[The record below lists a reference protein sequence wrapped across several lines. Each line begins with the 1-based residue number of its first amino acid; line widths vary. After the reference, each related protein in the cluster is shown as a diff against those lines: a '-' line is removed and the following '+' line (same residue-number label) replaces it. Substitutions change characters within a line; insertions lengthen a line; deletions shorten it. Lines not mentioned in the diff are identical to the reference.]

1 MGGRNGRWFKRQ
13 WIGGLSILLFSG
25 LLHAGTHHYYYTDP
39 QGTVLAKADAN
50 GNIIATYD
58 YAPYGTAVAS
68 MNPAPNGPGY
78 TGHVNDPD
86 TGLVYMQAR
95 YYDPAVARFLS
106 TDPSKPSAGNAFTF
120 NRYAYASN
128 NPIGNIDPN
137 GKQTIPLANKLG
149 TDDPHKIYTYLAA
162 QNRVT
167 GDVLDAV
174 NAATQ
179 PMLAA
184 QPEIGAALEG
194 LESLPM
200 VLSSVADAAG
210 TAEVAG
216 AAVRGGSEV
225 PLPEG
230 MILARGGNAAN
241 QTADKI
247 DAAIGPSRT
256 PGVSGFSVQC
266 GMCTSQAGAN
276 IRNPKMGV
284 TTVGDVR
291 AAGGDAIATPG
302 YGNHAT
308 VTGLTGEQASPLL
321 QVVKNPNPSTN

>member
-1 MGGRNGRWFKRQ
+1 MRKGFWRSV
-13 WIGGLSILLFSG
+13 LPLVLLCGIAHAQSG
-25 LLHAGTHHYYYTDP
+25 TVTYVYTDP
-39 QGTVLAKADAN
+39 QGTPLAEADVH
-50 GNIIATYD
+50 GNITATFD
-58 YAPYGTAVAS
+58 YAPYGSQALGT
-68 MNPAPNGPGY
+68 PPNGPGY

-95 YYDPAVARFLS
+95 YYDPSVGRFLS
-106 TDPSKPSAGNAFTF
+106 TDASKPSAGNAFTF

-137 GKQTIPLANKLG
+137 GKQTIPLANELG
-149 TDDPHKIYTYLAA
+149 TDDPHKINTYLAA
-162 QNRVT
+162 QSRTT
-167 GDVLDAV
+167 GDALDAV
-174 NAATQ
+174 NSATQ
-179 PMLAA
+179 PLLAA
-184 QPEIGAALEG
+184 QPEIGAALDG
-194 LESLPM
+194 LEALPM
-200 VLSSVADAAG
+200 MLAPAADAAG
-210 TAEVAG
+210 AAEVAG
-216 AAVRGGSEV
+216 AAVKGGSEV

-266 GMCTSQAGAN
+266 GMCTSEAGAN
-276 IRNPKMGV
+276 LRNGQMGV

-308 VTGLTGEQASPLL
+308 VTGLTGQQASPLF